1 MRFASQ
7 SLTVIMSRPPV
18 WPCASSGWI
27 LAKNSALSLM
37 SSIHFV
43 WMPVSLENWATVPF
57 LPGST

>member
-1 MRFASQ
+1 M
-7 SLTVIMSRPPV
+7 MSRPPV
-18 WPCASSGWI
+18 CPCASSGWI

-43 WMPVSLENWATVPF
+43 SMPVSSENWLTVPF